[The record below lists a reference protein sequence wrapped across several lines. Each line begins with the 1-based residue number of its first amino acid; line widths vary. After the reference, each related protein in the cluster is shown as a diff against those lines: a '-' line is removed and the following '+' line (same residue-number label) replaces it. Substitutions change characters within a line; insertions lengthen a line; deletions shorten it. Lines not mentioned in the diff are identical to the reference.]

1 MFTIILKNEKL
12 SSFNRLGLFILLIH
26 GLYFTGYLLKMVS
39 SNVIFIALVA
49 GIVVAFTGFVFNIRS
64 ASKNK
69 QPLVPF
75 SVIFLLIAIV
85 WAALLNYWLCIALLI
100 LALLDRTI
108 RKKPAVV
115 FFEDRIELPAFPKKT
130 FQWDAFNNVI
140 LKDRILTLDF
150 RNDRLI
156 QSEIDGESYHIDEP
170 AFNLFCRQKLGS
182 YWV

>member
-26 GLYFTGYLLKMVS
+26 GLYFTGYLLKNV
-39 SNVIFIALVA
+39 SNVNLITLIA
-49 GIVVAFTGFVFNIRS
+49 GMVVAFAGFVLNIS
-64 ASKNK
+64 ITSKNRK
-69 QPLVPF
+69 PLF
-75 SVIFLLIAIV
+75 SFSIIFLLLAIV
-85 WAALLNYWLCIALLI
+85 WASLLNYWLCIALLI
-100 LALLDRTI
+100 LAFLDLTV
-108 RKKPAVV
+108 RKKPAVI

-150 RNDRLI
+150 RNDHLM
-156 QSEIDGESYHIDEP
+156 QSEIAGESYHIDEA
-170 AFNLFCRQKLGS
+170 AFNLFCRQKLAS